1 MLEISIEG
9 FVKKGKKKSK
19 DQRNRYKFML
29 EDQKEKLK
37 QYQRDYYS
45 SQKTIKWNNN
55 FFLHNIK
62 ICAKVWRCWR

>member
-1 MLEISIEG
+1 
-9 FVKKGKKKSK
+9 
-19 DQRNRYKFML
+19 ML

-62 ICAKVWRCWR
+62 MNEKTLKFGDVEGNKKNFMLLSNQLLYI